1 MRRLVYDVGMH
12 RGEDTEFYLRRGFDV
27 IGIEANPQL
36 VEMLRE
42 KFRSE
47 IRTGRVTIIGK
58 AIATDSGQARFIT
71 SSVSAWGTT
80 SQAFADRNARSGAD
94 CYEIE
99 VECISFA
106 DIVREFGLPYYLKI
120 DIEGADLL
128 CLDALIEF
136 PQRPRFVSIES
147 SATAPGCGF
156 LEALRELQMPRALG
170 YRKFKYVDQALIPG
184 WHGHLIGEGKPLCY
198 VFPEDS
204 SGPFGNDLVRPW
216 RSYTTATV
224 IGLVLKC
231 VDDLCGH
238 SGRLYGKSGTQWL
251 RDLRNRLTGRPDH
264 WYDLHAALD

>member
-58 AIATDSGQARFIT
+58 AIATDLGQARFIT
-71 SSVSAWGTT
+71 SSVSAWVPRRKHLLTGMPGLGPIAMKSRSSASL
-80 SQAFADRNARSGAD
+80 SQTF
-94 CYEIE
+94 
-99 VECISFA
+99 
-106 DIVREFGLPYYLKI
+106 VREFGLPYYLKI

-136 PQRPRFVSIES
+136 PQRPRFVSIEL

-251 RDLRNRLTGRPDH
+251 RDLRNWLTGRPDH